1 MSRTSHRIADV
12 FATVCKPL
20 TDAISA
26 ETGRPFDLSTV
37 SVRKPLATAFRVFAR
52 VATAVAD
59 YLAPVPVAEPVA
71 PAPVPVVEPAPV
83 VVPAP
88 VPVEPLP
95 LVAEVEP
102 APATSAPAVVEP
114 APVPGGVEPAKVW
127 TVTRIAMV
135 HHIPAKTLRNHLA
148 NGRLVGAKSAEGWT
162 VTDSDLTAYLA
173 TRTPTNSATK

>member
-37 SVRKPLATAFRVFAR
+37 SVRKPLATAFRVLAR

-59 YLAPVPVAEPVA
+59 YIAPVAEPVN
-71 PAPVPVVEPAPV
+71 PAPVSVVEPALV
-83 VVPAP
+83 V

-95 LVAEVEP
+95 LAVEVEP
-102 APATSAPAVVEP
+102 APSTPAVVEP
-114 APVPGGVEPAKVW
+114 APVPGGAEPAKVW
-127 TVTRIAMV
+127 TVTRIALV

-148 NGRLVGAKSAEGWT
+148 NGRLVGAKSADGWT